1 MEKMVRRI
9 DPHLK
14 LLQKYINE
22 LEDVYDNEQ
31 MNEWEEGFFQSI
43 KGQDPSD
50 LSDTQVAKLEEIYDK
65 YCE

>member
-1 MEKMVRRI
+1 MVRRI

-31 MNEWEEGFFQSI
+31 MNEWEEGFFKSI
-43 KGQDPSD
+43 KGQDLSN